1 MQVMATAKRWKL
13 RIAHLFKEAGHT
25 GAPMM
30 VLYHLAAAPSG
41 LIVSEL
47 ANRMELSGGALT
59 RLLHRLERDSM
70 ISRHRLVGDGRTRL
84 VKLEQAG
91 RVAMEIFDIQ
101 VAAMRDQL
109 FRGLSDG
116 DLATTLHVLEVLME
130 RLGAAEDNPYKR
142 AELSTVV
149 GAP

>member
-1 MQVMATAKRWKL
+1 
-13 RIAHLFKEAGHT
+13 
-25 GAPMM
+25 
-30 VLYHLAAAPSG
+30 
-41 LIVSEL
+41 
-47 ANRMELSGGALT
+47 
-59 RLLHRLERDSM
+59 M

-101 VAAMRDQL
+101 AGAMRDHL